1 MFHLQLKCFERY
13 SVTVKNELAAVLYYE
28 SFEEGRVIVRQ
39 GHPGLS
45 FYFVLSGTATAEVT
59 DTDKRTGEQN
69 TQTNGEF
76 TAGSSFGE
84 LALLHGTK
92 RTATII
98 CKCKILTDNKLYFCN
113 KEKIS

>member
-1 MFHLQLKCFERY
+1 M
-13 SVTVKNELAAVLYYE
+13 TVKNELAGVLYYE

-45 FYFVLSGTATAEVT
+45 FYFVLSGAVTAEVT
-59 DTDKRTGEQN
+59 DTDKRTGEHN
-69 TQTNGEF
+69 TQTIGEF

-98 CKCKILTDNKLYFCN
+98 CKCMFLLTCIY
-113 KEKIS
+113 